1 MAVTSQWQSASD
13 EDWALALARAAVIRP
28 LTDQAELTEG
38 LVATASAELGI
49 SRSLVYR
56 LVAKF
61 RKRPQVSSLLPGKRR
76 RKAAARALSEAAEAV
91 VREAIASV
99 YLQREKP
106 RLSDLLKEIQRQCQ
120 RKGLSVPNF
129 RTVKRRV
136 DAIDAKEHVRKRS
149 GAKAARDRFRPT
161 RVMSTADLLPLERVQ
176 IDHTRID
183 VVVVKR
189 RRSAA
194 DRPPVVN
201 ACHRRSKSRCPRL
214 FRIARG
220 SICGLGGSDGCA
232 RGSAKRSVACR
243 STIRGALAD
252 VGSARAPAT
261 RQCTGIPFAGVGSWR
276 AGIWDPDRLS
286 AARHAALRRAH

>member
-13 EDWALALARAAVIRP
+13 EDWALALAREAVIRP
-28 LTDQAELTEG
+28 LTNHAELTEG

-61 RKRPQVSSLLPGKRR
+61 RKRPQVSSLLPGKRG

-91 VREAIASV
+91 VRDAIASV

-106 RLSDLLKEIQRQCQ
+106 RLSDLLKEIERQCQ

-129 RTVKRRV
+129 RTVKRRI

-149 GAKAARDRFRPT
+149 GAKVARDRFRPT
-161 RVMSTADLLPLERVQ
+161 RVLSTADLLPLERVQ

-183 VVVVKR
+183 VVVVNEGDRLPIGRPWLTLAIDVASRVVLGFSVSLEGPSVVSVALTLVHAVLPKDLWL
-189 RRSAA
+189 A
-194 DRPPVVN
+194 DRQLEVPWPMWGLPELLQLDN
-201 ACHRRSKSRCPRL
+201 APEFHSRAL
-214 FRIARG
+214 
-220 SICGLGGSDGCA
+220 
-232 RGSAKRSVACR
+232 V
-243 STIRGALAD
+243 RGA
-252 VGSARAPAT
+252 
-261 RQCTGIPFAGVGSWR
+261 QE
-276 AGIWDPDRLS
+276 
-286 AARHAALRRAH
+286 

>member
-13 EDWALALARAAVIRP
+13 EDWALALPRAVVIRP

-61 RKRPQVSSLLPGKRR
+61 RKRPQVSSLLPGKRG
-76 RKAAARALSEAAEAV
+76 RKAAACALSEAAEAV

-120 RKGLSVPNF
+120 RNGLSVPNF

-136 DAIDAKEHVRKRS
+136 DAIDAKEHV
-149 GAKAARDRFRPT
+149 
-161 RVMSTADLLPLERVQ
+161 
-176 IDHTRID
+176 
-183 VVVVKR
+183 
-189 RRSAA
+189 
-194 DRPPVVN
+194 
-201 ACHRRSKSRCPRL
+201 
-214 FRIARG
+214 
-220 SICGLGGSDGCA
+220 
-232 RGSAKRSVACR
+232 
-243 STIRGALAD
+243 
-252 VGSARAPAT
+252 
-261 RQCTGIPFAGVGSWR
+261 
-276 AGIWDPDRLS
+276 
-286 AARHAALRRAH
+286 